1 MPRINLLPWR
11 EEQREQRRNQFYAVM
26 AGAIAAA
33 GLAVFVGVLVI
44 NTIIGHQNGRNEVL
58 KEEMKLLDMRIAE
71 IKSLESK
78 KDRLV
83 ERMQIIEQLQQSRPE
98 VVHLFSEMATAVP
111 DGVYLTEIKQSGSSL
126 SIDGVAESNTRV
138 SALMRN
144 VDKSGWLTA
153 PDLKIVEVIKDTDR
167 DQSAVGSRFS
177 IRARQI
183 ATAEPGEDAS

>member
-11 EEQREQRRNQFYAVM
+11 EELRDQRRNQFYAVM

-33 GLAVFVGVLVI
+33 GLVVFIGVLVM
-44 NTIIGHQNGRNEVL
+44 NTIIGHQTGRNDVL

-98 VVHLFSEMATAVP
+98 VVHLFAEMVTAVP
-111 DGVYLTEIKQSGSSL
+111 DGVYLTEIKQSGTSL
-126 SIDGVAESNTRV
+126 SIDGAAESNTRV

-144 VDKSGWLTA
+144 VDKSGWLMA
-153 PDLKIVEVIKDTDR
+153 PDLKIVEVMKGSDR
-167 DQSAVGSRFS
+167 SQGSLGSRFS

-183 ATAEPGEDAS
+183 TAAEPGEDAP

>member
-11 EEQREQRRNQFYAVM
+11 EELRDQRRNQFYAVM

-33 GLAVFVGVLVI
+33 GFVVFIGVLVM
-44 NTIIGHQNGRNEVL
+44 NTIIGHQTGRNDVL

-98 VVHLFSEMATAVP
+98 VVHLFAEMVTAVP
-111 DGVYLTEIKQSGSSL
+111 DGVYLTEIKQSGTSL
-126 SIDGVAESNTRV
+126 SIDGAAESNTRV

-144 VDKSGWLTA
+144 VDKSGWLMA
-153 PDLKIVEVIKDTDR
+153 PDLKIVEVMKGSDR
-167 DQSAVGSRFS
+167 AQGSLGSRFS

>member
-44 NTIIGHQNGRNEVL
+44 NTIIGHQNGRNDVL

-71 IKSLESK
+71 IKSLEAK

-167 DQSAVGSRFS
+167 DQSALGSRFS

>member
-11 EEQREQRRNQFYAVM
+11 EELREQRRNQFYAVM

-33 GLAVFVGVLVI
+33 GVAVFIGVLVM
-44 NTIIGHQNGRNEVL
+44 NTIIGDQTGRNDVL
-58 KEEMKLLDMRIAE
+58 KEEIKLLDMRIAG
-71 IKSLESK
+71 IKTLESK

-83 ERMQIIEQLQQSRPE
+83 ARMQIIEQLQQSRPE
-98 VVHLFSEMATAVP
+98 SVHLLAEMVTAVP

-126 SIDGVAESNTRV
+126 SIDGAAESNTRV
-138 SALMRN
+138 SAFMRN
-144 VDKSGWLTA
+144 VDKSGWLMA
-153 PDLKIVEVIKDTDR
+153 PDLEVVEVVKGDDR
-167 DQSAVGSRFS
+167 SQGSLGSRFS